1 MSLHLYVMGEGKT
14 ERSDE
19 KKLKKGLSC
28 YRLVTTEAVFDFGF
42 PIMGLF

>member
-1 MSLHLYVMGEGKT
+1 MGEGKT

-28 YRLVTTEAVFDFGF
+28 YRLVTTEAKNLRYKSLMGQKKEKTFDV
-42 PIMGLF
+42 